1 MNSTQKLQI
10 WSLILFSAISSF
22 LFVFYTVTVYFS
34 DDVTT
39 GLKWFAYVTGGYG
52 LMNIYILSWAW
63 HSRSEWAVKFDIL
76 IAGCLLGVIG
86 INMIR
91 SASFEVIPGIAVI
104 IVAAL
109 VLYINVMA
117 VKQIC
122 GRPES

>member
-117 VKQIC
+117 VKQVC

>member
-10 WSLILFSAISSF
+10 WTLILFSAISSF